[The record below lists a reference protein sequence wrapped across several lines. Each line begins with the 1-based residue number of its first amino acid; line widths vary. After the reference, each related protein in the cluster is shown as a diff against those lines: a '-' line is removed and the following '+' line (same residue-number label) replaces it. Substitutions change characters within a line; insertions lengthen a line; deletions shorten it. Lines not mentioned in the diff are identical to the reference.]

1 MLHAAAV
8 TLVISSL
15 FFVVRPMRRDPSSA
29 ERFAPRDGFISPVP
43 LCASLDL
50 EAKGESGAGQRFSS
64 SLTMSFPLLFT
75 VRLLALSSS
84 L

>member
-43 LCASLDL
+43 LYASLDL